1 MGIVVSDSFKRNT
14 GPFTFVD
21 EVQGAWRTVATIA
34 DLNAI
39 PGEDTQTGQVV
50 YVQDTSELYIAT
62 TTLNAQYK
70 PQVSWSLTSFSSAG
84 NFQIA
89 ANAGLALQSNTLST
103 IYNTNLTGT
112 LAVPAAV
119 GGIDAGT
126 TVADLNTKTIVE
138 ILNDLLF
145 PTVLASIGTNKSVTL
160 TTTGSNQI
168 YEVGTP
174 LTRTLTANFNP
185 GSITN
190 GDGTPGPN
198 LVGSATNYKF
208 TGTNIPQAINQASD
222 NTLSVTW
229 NIEYGDNDWDVVV
242 SHDAGTGDYTD
253 NKGNIGTNLD
263 IDRGAGTVSDTN
275 TFPNFTGRYNLFY
288 GTGGDT
294 ATNSSEVRALNSEFD
309 EDNTFTLA
317 TGTTHTRF
325 KIALPPNRTIVSV
338 IDTGNANTPVTST
351 YVLGDPI
358 DVVLLDGTTR
368 AYNYY
373 EANNS
378 EPYPT
383 STNHVVTITG
393 TSS

>member
-1 MGIVVSDSFKRNT
+1 MGIVVSDSYKRNT

-50 YVQDTSELYIAT
+50 FVQDTGELYLAT
-62 TTLNAQYK
+62 TTLNAQYQ
-70 PQVSWSLTSFSSAG
+70 PQVSWSLTSFSPAV
-84 NFQIA
+84 NLQIA
-89 ANAGLALQSNTLST
+89 ANAGLLLQSNTLST
-103 IYNTNLTGT
+103 IYNTNLASS
-112 LAVPAAV
+112 LAVPTAV

-160 TTTGSNQI
+160 TTTSGGT
-168 YEVGTP
+168 YEVGTA

-190 GDGTPGPN
+190 GDGTPGPD
-198 LVGSATNYKF
+198 LVGSATNYRF
-208 TGTNIPQAINQASD
+208 TGTGISQTDQSG
-222 NTLSVTW
+222 NTLSITW
-229 NIEYGDNDWDVVV
+229 NVVLNDNDWDVIVT
-242 SHDAGTGDYTD
+242 HDSGTGTYTD
-253 NKGNIGTNLD
+253 NKGNTGTNLD
-263 IDRGAGTVSDTN
+263 GNRVAATVSDTN
-275 TFPNFTGRYNLFY
+275 TSPNFTGRYRLFY
-288 GTGGDT
+288 GTGGT
-294 ATNSSEVRALNSEFD
+294 TPTTSAEVRALSSEFD
-309 EDNTFTLA
+309 TDNTFTLV
-317 TGTTHTRF
+317 TGTTDTKF

-338 IDTGNANTPVTST
+338 IDTGNLNADVTST
-351 YVLGDPI
+351 YVLSTISVDDAG
-358 DVVLLDGTTR
+358 GTPRT
-368 AYNYY
+368 YNYY
-373 EANNS
+373 EANYGS
-378 EPYPT
+378 PYPT

>member
-1 MGIVVSDSFKRNT
+1 MGIVVSDSYKRNT

-50 YVQDTSELYIAT
+50 HVQDTGELYIAT
-62 TTLNAQYK
+62 TTLNAQYE
-70 PQVSWSLTSFSSAG
+70 PQVSWSLISFSPAV
-84 NFQIA
+84 NLQIA
-89 ANAGLALQSNTLST
+89 ANAGLLLQSNTLST
-103 IYNTNLTGT
+103 IYNTNLASS

-119 GGIDAGT
+119 GGIDSGT

-160 TTTGSNQI
+160 TTTSGGT

-174 LTRTLTANFNP
+174 LTRTLTANFNA

-190 GDGTPGPN
+190 GDGTPGPD
-198 LVGSATNYKF
+198 LVGSATNYRF
-208 TGTNIPQAINQASD
+208 TGTGISQTDQTG
-222 NTLSVTW
+222 NTLSIAW
-229 NIEYGDNDWDVVV
+229 NVILGDNDWDVIV
-242 SHDAGTGDYTD
+242 SHNAGTGVYTD

-275 TFPNFTGRYNLFY
+275 TSPNFTGRYKRFY
-288 GTGGDT
+288 GTGVDT
-294 ATNSSEVRALNSEFD
+294 PTGSDDVREFDISEFD
-309 EDNTFTLA
+309 TNNTFPLV
-317 TGTTHTRF
+317 TGTTNTKF
-325 KIALPPNRTIVSV
+325 QIALPPNRTIVSV
-338 IDTGNANTPVTST
+338 IDTGNANTPVTSE
-351 YVLGDPI
+351 YHLLGTIQVEDAG
-358 DVVLLDGTTR
+358 GTDRT
-368 AYNYY
+368 YNYY
-373 EANNS
+373 EASYNA
-378 EPYPT
+378 PYPT